1 MSNEHKK
8 PPKHLGNVETDIG
21 KLLLNNYIATLL
33 LITQDCCCHFADNP
47 HFAQNNDYTECLSQ
61 VKLRSN
67 KASCYDPILKK
78 SIMAHLTFK

>member
-21 KLLLNNYIATLL
+21 KLLLNNHSYFATYNS
-33 LITQDCCCHFADNP
+33 DCCCHFADNP

-61 VKLRSN
+61 VKLRT
-67 KASCYDPILKK
+67 KKVSCNDPILKK